1 MELEMHF
8 QYATLLLSSICFVV
22 VLQHKLQNAALV
34 AKLYKNVATLA
45 VIDLAQHLLLQHF
58 AAILQ
63 QMMHFLLQNCS
74 KTDRGPVWEMHF
86 QFHFPTTLCRQ
97 TTTQCMPMHSHT
109 RPYIWLRIT
118 N

>member
-8 QYATLLLSSICFVV
+8 QYATLLLSSI
-22 VLQHKLQNAALV
+22 NAALV

-74 KTDRGPVWEMHF
+74 KTDRGPV
-86 QFHFPTTLCRQ
+86 
-97 TTTQCMPMHSHT
+97 
-109 RPYIWLRIT
+109 
-118 N
+118 